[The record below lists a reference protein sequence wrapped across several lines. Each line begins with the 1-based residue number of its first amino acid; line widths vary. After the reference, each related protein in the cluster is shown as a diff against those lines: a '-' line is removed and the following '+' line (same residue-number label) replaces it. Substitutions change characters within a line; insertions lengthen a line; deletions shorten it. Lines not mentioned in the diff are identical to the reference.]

1 MSDGLI
7 TPYNKDVAMASPGL
21 EGDLITARGGDPNI
35 DTNGSSGLKAVW
47 QQDVPVQD
55 YGSMETANSVSGLP
69 SLPNRWVP
77 SDNPPQPPDLTDRTP
92 GTIDQQ

>member
-7 TPYNKDVAMASPGL
+7 TPYNKDVAMESPGL

-35 DTNGSSGLKAVW
+35 DTGGSSGLKAVW
-47 QQDVPVQD
+47 ASPTVGD
-55 YGSMETANSVSGLP
+55 YGPKETANSVSGLP

-92 GTIDQQ
+92 GTIDER